1 MRRKFCLFSPK
12 IGNFFS
18 KWEFL
23 LKFADFNKFE
33 FQQVWVK
40 KSHFEKNTKF
50 SKNLSLLKFAES
62 QQRVKI
68 SHFEKKSSI
77 FGEKDQIF
85 SGFLPVYTWMFFKA
99 CKQYTDRRFPQKKCS
114 GECLCIIGVKIR
126 SKHILL
132 GFELG
137 EIVTVHYQCQKMYI
151 TIIKPNF
158 YELIDA

>member
-40 KSHFEKNTKF
+40 SPILKKKYQILQKFVTTQICWFQQIWISASLSKSPILKKNTKF

-99 CKQYTDRRFPQKKCS
+99 CKQYTDRRFPQKNAQGNACV
-114 GECLCIIGVKIR
+114 L
-126 SKHILL
+126 
-132 GFELG
+132 
-137 EIVTVHYQCQKMYI
+137 
-151 TIIKPNF
+151 
-158 YELIDA
+158 